1 MADEIKKLSSQLAQD
16 PDSLVFLRLAELL
29 RHKGQLDSAHRVAVT
44 GLERHPHLAD
54 AHDLF
59 ARILAD
65 KHDYER
71 AFDEWDMALR
81 IAPTHIGALKGLAFL
96 YFKVGD
102 VEQAAAHLEAAQRAA
117 PDDQGVA
124 QALALARGGQVPQ
137 DTPGTAPAAA
147 PSPAPVEEPLPAAA
161 QPLEEA
167 RVFAGLEGAE
177 EGLLLLDASGRVLGG
192 ALKNAQGQDV
202 TDAVAAY
209 LAGVSQ
215 EAARTT
221 KLLGLGTWTGVAAEG
236 RSGHVHL
243 TAPTGDAL
251 LLVVRDR
258 AVPMGRLAIIA
269 QRAAGAAR
277 RWLEAHG

>member
-1 MADEIKKLSSQLAQD
+1 MADEIKALSSQLAQD
-16 PDSLVFLRLAELL
+16 PNSLVFLRLGEAL
-29 RHKGQLDSAHRVAVT
+29 RHKGQLDAAHRVALT

-54 AHDLF
+54 AHDLY

-71 AFDEWDMALR
+71 AFDEWDMTLR
-81 IAPTHIGALKGLAFL
+81 IAPTHVGALKGLAFL

-117 PDDQGVA
+117 PDDPSVA
-124 QALALARGGQVPQ
+124 QALALARGGTGAATTDDQL
-137 DTPGTAPAAA
+137 TP
-147 PSPAPVEEPLPAAA
+147 AA

-167 RVFAGLEGAE
+167 RVFAGLEGAQ

-192 ALKNAQGQDV
+192 ALKDAAGKDV

-215 EAARTT
+215 EAARTA
-221 KLLGLGTWTGVAAEG
+221 KLLALGTWTGLAAEG

-243 TAPTGDAL
+243 TPPGVDAL

-269 QRAAGAAR
+269 QRAAVAAR